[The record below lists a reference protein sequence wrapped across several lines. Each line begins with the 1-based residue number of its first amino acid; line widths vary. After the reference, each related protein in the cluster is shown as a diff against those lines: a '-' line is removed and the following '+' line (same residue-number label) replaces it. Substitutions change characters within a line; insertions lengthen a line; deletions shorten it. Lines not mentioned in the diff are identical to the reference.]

1 MSRAPV
7 AGWAR
12 NEAARRRGARG
23 VRWKWFRP
31 TGFPTYFPGLEA
43 YSTGAGR
50 VEIGVDHG
58 FVNVIDN
65 WGLSS
70 LSPKSTSE
78 RQPMYQLALW
88 GSPRVL
94 KGQRGRRADSFPVL
108 GHWPFEF
115 IQVRVVG
122 ITQASN
128 HRGETNRPG
137 TTGESGAM
145 RRALSHENVP
155 THRQQ
160 NPSQGQPEVGKRG
173 NTSRGRG
180 GRGGDGTGGEL
191 PQLRRRGATA
201 V

>member
-1 MSRAPV
+1 MCLNCKELFFRVYAFWAPRPKNRP
-7 AGWAR
+7 G
-12 NEAARRRGARG
+12 AAT
-23 VRWKWFRP
+23 KP
-31 TGFPTYFPGLEA
+31 EIPQGLNA
-43 YSTGAGR
+43 PNR
-50 VEIGVDHG
+50 
-58 FVNVIDN
+58 N